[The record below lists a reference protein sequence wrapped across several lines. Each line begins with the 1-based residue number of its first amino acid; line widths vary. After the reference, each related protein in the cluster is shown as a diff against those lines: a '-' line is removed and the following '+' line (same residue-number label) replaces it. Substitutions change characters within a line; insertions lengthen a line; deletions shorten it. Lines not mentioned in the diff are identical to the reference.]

1 MFPISDPYLQL
12 QLHHQRTAELRQATD
27 AYRLARAVGA
37 GRHRR
42 FGHRP
47 RASARPRP
55 VHAPVAS

>member
-12 QLHHQRTAELRQATD
+12 ELHHQRATELHRAAA
-27 AYRLARAVGA
+27 AYRLAREAGT

-42 FGHRP
+42 FGHWP

-55 VHAPVAS
+55 VRAPATP